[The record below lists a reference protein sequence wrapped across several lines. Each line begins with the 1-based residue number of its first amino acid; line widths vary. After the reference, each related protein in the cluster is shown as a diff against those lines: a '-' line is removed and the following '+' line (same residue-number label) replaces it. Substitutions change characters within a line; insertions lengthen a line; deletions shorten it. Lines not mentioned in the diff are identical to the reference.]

1 MSNIMLIVLAAF
13 LAFIIVLYL
22 LYQHTASRLSE
33 SEMKNNEYEH
43 TIVNLEAENARLS
56 DALNII
62 SKNRSET
69 NEKINELHNGDS
81 VINAIN
87 GLCKH

>member
-33 SEMKNNEYEH
+33 SEMKNNKYEH

-62 SKNRSET
+62 SKNRSEI

-81 VINAIN
+81 VTNAIN